1 MEYLDHAAVAV
12 VAIFLI
18 KEVFAYLKSRNQKEG
33 GRQGKLD
40 IAEIKTDITKA
51 QENIKALEV
60 LTENHISH
68 IRSDMERIRNH
79 VEKIDN
85 KIDKLC
91 DRIIDKKI

>member
-33 GRQGKLD
+33 GRQGELD

-68 IRSDMERIRNH
+68 IRSDMERIRDH